1 MPLRIAFVAWNA
13 EEAHTY
19 LVRLAVDN
27 ADQVKRTEWNRGRVV
42 LMDDT
47 EIISVHPGT
56 NMEGMRFDQYIIA
69 DNRHLQVMQFHG
81 AILNELEYRC
91 QHSIV
96 PAEYRCQIYNID
108 EEDPNHGK
116 A

>member
-19 LVRLAVDN
+19 LRQLAIDN
-27 ADQVKRTEWNRGRVV
+27 ADQVKQYDWRRGRIF
-42 LMDDT
+42 LKDGT
-47 EIISVHPGT
+47 EIVSVNNHT
-56 NMEGMRFDQYIIA
+56 RREGQHFDQYIIA
-69 DNRHLQVMQFHG
+69 DNSHLQVMQFRG
-81 AILNELEYRC
+81 ALLNELEHRC

-108 EEDPNHGK
+108 EEDPNHDRN
-116 A
+116 